1 MPKTIEPAR
10 TITPY
15 TPGKTTNTARGAA
28 GPMTQGATVIPAG
41 MSNPTQAPPAATPDA
56 QAPNPANADPN
67 NPYGQYAP
75 ANYPYPVTN
84 QQQLDDLLRQNYQ
97 GPDGELYDAWG
108 RHLGPNGEAMAVQ
121 PGEDFRD
128 IKVSYAPNG
137 TATITNSKTGT
148 QIVASASPGSPVART
163 IEAGG
168 GKVGGPIAAGPGDV
182 ISGGTIASGGAGGA
196 SGGALQLP
204 GYEDRKSVI
213 KKQLDLALDPGR
225 PVPKMEGATIAP
237 FQQAGSAQIGPAAQ
251 TTVPTLGAALTANA
265 PKLGQAA
272 QAGGVNIRAGQAQ
285 ASLVGPAAQAADSDF
300 RGDQRSLADTLG
312 RQMRGED
319 SIAALQSK
327 RMLETEQNRQMGLAQ
342 TARPGVAAMAQR
354 TAAGNMGRI
363 GTEMVGR
370 TLEAQLAERKAA
382 ADALG
387 SVVGQARGQDL
398 SRETFNAGETNTNQR
413 LNANLGTSTNIA
425 NAGNTTS
432 ANIAQGQTSAQ
443 IGIANAAGKND
454 IMKTQG
460 GMDLSTA
467 LANQAAGNARDTD
480 RARIEA
486 EVGMANT
493 GQANTVAGHQADL
506 NQQGRQFDVGADNT
520 RQTTNAGLV
529 QDTNKTNLA
538 AQLQSRGMDDQ
549 SISTLLN
556 LDLANAGGQQQGSM
570 TAAQIKSQQDM
581 QKKALASAWAIAKL
595 QEPKDRGWFYDLV
608 SAAGPA
614 VATVASFV

>member
-1 MPKTIEPAR
+1 MPI
-10 TITPY
+10 Y
-15 TPGKTTNTARGAA
+15 TGT
-28 GPMTQGATVIPAG
+28 GATVIPGGPPGSQPAPG
-41 MSNPTQAPPAATPDA
+41 TPTPVRPGNDQRVTNGPTPDPSNPYSQYIPP
-56 QAPNPANADPN
+56 
-67 NPYGQYAP
+67 G
-75 ANYPYPVTN
+75 YPYPVTN
-84 QQQLDDLLRQNYQ
+84 QQQLDELLAQRYV
-97 GPDGELYDAWG
+97 GPDSELYDAWG
-108 RHLGPNGEAMAVQ
+108 RHLGPNGEPLNVGA
-121 PGEDFRD
+121 GEDYRT
-128 IKVSYAPNG
+128 IKVTYAPNG

-148 QIVASASPGSPVART
+148 QVVASAAPGSPVAKT
-163 IEAGG
+163 VESGG
-168 GKVGGPIAAGPGDV
+168 GKVGGPVAVGPGEQAVD
-182 ISGGTIASGGAGGA
+182 GGVVGGGGAGG
-196 SGGALQLP
+196 GPLQLP
-204 GYEDRKSVI
+204 GYEDRKNVI

-225 PVPKMEGATIAP
+225 TVPKMEGATIAP
-237 FQQAGSAQIGPAAQ
+237 FQQAGSAQIAPAAQ

-265 PKLGQAA
+265 PRLGQAA

-300 RGDQRSLADTLG
+300 RGDQRSLVDALG
-312 RQMRGED
+312 RTMRGED
-319 SIAALQSK
+319 SIAAIQSK

-342 TARPGVAAMAQR
+342 TARPGQAAMAQR

-382 ADALG
+382 TDALG

-413 LNANLGTSTNIA
+413 LNANLGTSTSVA

-432 ANIAQGQTSAQ
+432 ASIAAGQVAGQ
-443 IGIANAAGKND
+443 IGIANAASKND

-467 LANQAAGNARDTD
+467 LANQAAGNTRDTD

-486 EVGMANT
+486 DVGMANT

-506 NQQGRQFDVGADNT
+506 TQQGRQFDVGADNT
-520 RQTTNAGLV
+520 RQTTNAGLL

-556 LDLANAGGQQQGSM
+556 LDLENAGGQQHGAE
-570 TAAQIKSQQDM
+570 TAAELKVRQDM

-614 VATVASFV
+614 VATVASFI